1 MYRDTTYY
9 CGWFFTMRVVVLC
22 CVTTDAMCTSTS
34 TQQYKTINLLLHT
47 ASMNEPTDMYIRC
60 LLYLKMRNI
69 YQMTL
74 VLSSNDNYGYWH
86 HSPSTI
92 SNRLFRL
99 HNRLMSVPWI
109 SSRDKFA
116 INNNYDKGSRKSH
129 AVYRLVTAPQGG
141 TQNYTLAFAY
151 DFPRWLVK

>member
-1 MYRDTTYY
+1 MYQDMV
-9 CGWFFTMRVVVLC
+9 GFSIRVVALC
-22 CVTTDAMCTSTS
+22 CVTTDACVRVRSSMRQT
-34 TQQYKTINLLLHT
+34 NLLLHP